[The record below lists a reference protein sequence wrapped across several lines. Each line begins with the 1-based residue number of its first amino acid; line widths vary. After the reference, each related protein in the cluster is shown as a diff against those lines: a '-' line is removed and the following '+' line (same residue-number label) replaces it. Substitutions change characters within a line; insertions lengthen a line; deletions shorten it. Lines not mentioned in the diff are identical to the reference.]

1 VSWQSILRGALL
13 GALFFL
19 LAACGGSSPSS
30 GSSGSSGSS
39 SAPQKVQG
47 IATPK
52 SISVVTANNAS

>member
-30 GSSGSSGSS
+30 SSSGSS

>member
-30 GSSGSSGSS
+30 SSGSS

>member
-13 GALFFL
+13 GALFSL

-30 GSSGSSGSS
+30 SSSSSGSG